1 MRFELHRTH
10 VWKEGTM
17 SYARL
22 LSGAALISLLV
33 CACVGF
39 HIPAPAT
46 AAEQAVAADRSDLSA
61 QRRGGGAR
69 RAAAG
74 GGGAAM
80 RRSAVP
86 GGGAAVRRTTTTVG
100 RGTVVRSGAGV
111 ATTRAVVRPVRSWTH
126 RPYYGTVIGGVVLGT
141 VIAAT
146 AAGVAP
152 AAPGPNMCWFWADAS
167 QTQGYWDYCTPP
179 Q

>member
-1 MRFELHRTH
+1 
-10 VWKEGTM
+10 
-17 SYARL
+17 
-22 LSGAALISLLV
+22 
-33 CACVGF
+33 
-39 HIPAPAT
+39 
-46 AAEQAVAADRSDLSA
+46 
-61 QRRGGGAR
+61 
-69 RAAAG
+69 
-74 GGGAAM
+74 
-80 RRSAVP
+80 
-86 GGGAAVRRTTTTVG
+86 VRRTTTTVG

-179 Q
+179 PQ